1 MAPGRRPS
9 PAVRRPRPLV
19 LLETTSPA
27 LAEAPQVASGRRRR
41 DESRPARPRPRR
53 LPLFAAKTSIRE
65 SLRPPRPLGR
75 SGPPRSADT
84 RQLPANTRVRSGR
97 LSRHDR
103 RTTRRT
109 ELSELIKNLTSKS
122 PQLPC
127 LAEGE
132 AAAVVSLVPYFGSL
146 CPYAPSDM
154 RKPL

>member
-9 PAVRRPRPLV
+9 PAVKRPRPLV
-19 LLETTSPA
+19 LLETPSPA
-27 LAEAPQVASGRRRR
+27 LAEAPQDASGRRRR
-41 DESRPARPRPRR
+41 DESRPARPHPRR
-53 LPLFAAKTSIRE
+53 LPLFAAKTSSRE
-65 SLRPPRPLGR
+65 SLRLPRPPGR
-75 SGPPRSADT
+75 SGPPRSAHT

-97 LSRHDR
+97 HDRHDR

-127 LAEGE
+127 LAEGD
-132 AAAVVSLVPYFGSL
+132 AAVAVSLVPYSGSL